1 MSKTQVESQ
10 PSTYYT
16 LDLTRPE
23 LNELK
28 YLIREA
34 ILDNHCPERA
44 RNLDYLF
51 NTINAVDRKG

>member
-1 MSKTQVESQ
+1 MPK
-10 PSTYYT
+10 YT
-16 LDLTRPE
+16 IDVTRPE
-23 LNELK
+23 LDELK

-51 NTINAVDRKG
+51 NTINAVDRRG